1 MTPLVSMVKAAE
13 SPKADD
19 REDAGS
25 VLLVAVEDEMA
36 RDGIVCKRL
45 AKLLDNPPCGR
56 GRGE

>member
-1 MTPLVSMVKAAE
+1 MVKAAE

-25 VLLVAVEDEMA
+25 VVLVVVEDEMA
-36 RDGIVCKRL
+36 RDGIACKRL